1 MGLLYLRPRALCM
14 KKRIVT
20 SKLHVLQDD
29 FAWVMMKTAV
39 GTQEM
44 LAKWLAVR
52 ILLSLNHLSEEW
64 TYCKVK

>member
-1 MGLLYLRPRALCM
+1 M

-29 FAWVMMKTAV
+29 FAWFMMKTAV